1 MSKDIKKMFA
11 DAAEK
16 AIKEKEDIG
25 ENSILHRLLAT
36 NVDHYK
42 ICPFRSLNVDDCPL
56 CKIRDL

>member
-1 MSKDIKKMFA
+1 MSDDIKKMFS
-11 DAAEK
+11 DAVEK
-16 AIKEKEDIG
+16 AVTEKEEIS
-25 ENSILHRLLAT
+25 ENSILHRILAT